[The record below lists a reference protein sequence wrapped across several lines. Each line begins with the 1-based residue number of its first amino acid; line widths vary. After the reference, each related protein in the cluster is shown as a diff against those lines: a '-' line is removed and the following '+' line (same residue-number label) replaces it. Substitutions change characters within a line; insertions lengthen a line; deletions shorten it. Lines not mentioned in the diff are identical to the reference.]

1 MAGVDGARY
10 GEGRESGRAS
20 AAGGGPCVNSGSCGG
35 SQGNSPHWAGGDV
48 EPQEQVQGHQTLER
62 PAREKESQYSHGSP
76 DNVSQEV
83 FEEERDP
90 GNKSRDQE
98 VGTWEESETDEA

>member
-1 MAGVDGARY
+1 M
-10 GEGRESGRAS
+10 
-20 AAGGGPCVNSGSCGG
+20 SCGG

-76 DNVSQEV
+76 DNVNQEV
-83 FEEERDP
+83 FKEERDP
-90 GNKSRDQE
+90 IYFVTSYCSNKYCT
-98 VGTWEESETDEA
+98 VMILVL